1 MNIIQVKYLSNVV
14 IHVPPTKIPYSLLAI
29 QKLWA
34 NRLNLVVEFFTHST
48 VLALTLEHNK
58 FASALTSFQSNANV
72 PTFYVS
78 IIWKET
84 SNLALVGL
92 SGTFIPITGEVNILR
107 YLMRIGPNELGYN
120 DVKTNLEVDSV
131 FDLLYELSLTASK
144 DHRASILKRISQRLA
159 KKTSF
164 AEGTPNV
171 CDIGVL
177 SIIKQSVENDS
188 ELPANIKTWYNG
200 NKKQIEA

>member
-1 MNIIQVKYLSNVV
+1 
-14 IHVPPTKIPYSLLAI
+14 
-29 QKLWA
+29 
-34 NRLNLVVEFFTHST
+34 
-48 VLALTLEHNK
+48 
-58 FASALTSFQSNANV
+58 
-72 PTFYVS
+72 
-78 IIWKET
+78 
-84 SNLALVGL
+84 
-92 SGTFIPITGEVNILR
+92 
-107 YLMRIGPNELGYN
+107 MRIGPNELGYN